1 MADLATTEIKT
12 ADPATDLD
20 GDLVAAAVGGDT
32 AEIGPGHFLL
42 ALNSHAAEPRT
53 VTVDIPGEPDG
64 HAITDAALTIAALDY
79 GIIPL
84 TVLFR
89 GTTGRAVITY
99 SDAAADLTV
108 AVYKLG
114 R

>member
-20 GDLVAAAVGGDT
+20 GDLAAATDGTDT
-32 AEIGPGHFLL
+32 AEVGPGHFLL
-42 ALNSHAAEPRT
+42 VLNSHATEDRT
-53 VTVDIPGEPDG
+53 VTVEIPGEPDG
-64 HAITDAALTIAALDY
+64 HAITDATLTIAALDY

-84 TVLFR
+84 TTLFR
-89 GTTGRAVITY
+89 GSTGRASITY
-99 SDAAADLTV
+99 SDSAADITV